1 MTLARRLRLPVLVL
15 LVAGSLLGCVDEPQ
29 YHYLKTSDMDAYFRV
44 PRDWTLFSEGEF
56 KTALS
61 GTELPPVLQRITWA
75 SGFDASTTSPSL
87 GNLFTPANHPV
98 GFSEVKVLNVLE
110 QGRLSFDELRNYVL
124 PLDQLLQSGDA
135 EPLDGLYDQPFV
147 RGDLHGTRAIWAI
160 EGDDGPFVYD
170 QVAMFDPDRS
180 RIFLL
185 VFSCATDCYSDHRRS
200 IDEIVSSLR
209 VGEEI

>member
-1 MTLARRLRLPVLVL
+1 MTLLRRVRIPAL
-15 LVAGSLLGCVDEPQ
+15 LVVALAFLASCGEPQ
-29 YHYLKTSDMDAYFRV
+29 YHYLKTSDLDAYFRV
-44 PRDWTLFSEGEF
+44 PRDWTLFTESEF
-56 KTALS
+56 KGALTGS
-61 GTELPPVLQRITWA
+61 ELPPVLQRITWA
-75 SGFDASTTSPSL
+75 SAFDASPQPSL
-87 GNLFTPANHPV
+87 GNLFTPANRPV

-124 PLDQLLQSGDA
+124 PLDQLLQNGDA
-135 EPLDGLYDQPFV
+135 EPLDGLYDQPFN

-160 EGDDGPFVYD
+160 EGEDGPFVLD

-185 VFSCATDCYSDHRRS
+185 VFSCATDCYSDHRRH
-200 IDEIVSSLR
+200 IDEVVESLR